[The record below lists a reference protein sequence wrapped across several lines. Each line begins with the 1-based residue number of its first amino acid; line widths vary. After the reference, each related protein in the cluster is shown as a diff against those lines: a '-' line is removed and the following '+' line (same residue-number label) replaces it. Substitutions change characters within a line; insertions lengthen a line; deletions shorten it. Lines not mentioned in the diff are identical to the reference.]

1 MEVGVDGDEVGALD
15 ADTDERDDP
24 VVPQLGDD
32 VHLPEE
38 IIRRHGRRLDNL
50 IATGCALAR
59 LPLYTLLCAPF
70 PIRFSA
76 RTGGGISG

>member
-1 MEVGVDGDEVGALD
+1 MRLGPSTQTPMSGTIRWCRSLVMMSTSLRKSFD
-15 ADTDERDDP
+15 ATADA
-24 VVPQLGDD
+24 
-32 VHLPEE
+32 
-38 IIRRHGRRLDNL
+38 LDNL